1 MIVSTGMRLIEVKND
16 KKLAKEFI
24 KLPARLYKNDPNWI
38 RPIDKEVEDTF
49 RPNVNSYFAHG
60 KCTRWILQDA
70 QGQTIGR
77 VAAFVNDQTANKG
90 NKQPTG
96 GMGFF
101 DCINDQKAAFLL
113 FDACKEWNQAQGMEA
128 MDGPINFGNREKF
141 WGLLTEGYIPQNYSM
156 NYNAPYYKDLF
167 EAYGFKDYFQQF
179 TFGKKI
185 NEEFN
190 PRLLNRAERII
201 EQEEYT
207 FKSLEMKHLD
217 KYTNDLR
224 EIYNQAWANHSGVDE
239 MDAARAKA
247 TVAQMKPILEEDL
260 VWFGYH
266 HNRPIG
272 MFIMVPEVNQIFRY
286 VNGKMNLLG
295 KLKFLYHKK
304 RGSVKQALGL
314 VFGVIPDFQGKGI
327 ETALATSWGQTH
339 GWHDTYRYKY
349 IELNWIGDFNTTMVK
364 MCRIFG
370 FKVVK
375 KHTTYR
381 LLFDKDAPFERA
393 PVMK

>member
-1 MIVSTGMRLIEVKND
+1 MKLIEVKNN

-24 KLPARLYKNDPNWI
+24 KLPVKLYKNDPNWI

-49 RPNVNSYFAHG
+49 DPKVNSYFAHG
-60 KCTRWILQDA
+60 RCIRWILQDEN
-70 QGQTIGR
+70 GKTIGR
-77 VAAFVNDQTANKG
+77 VASYVNDQTTNKG

-101 DCINDQKAAFLL
+101 ECINDQKAAFML
-113 FDACKEWNQAQGMEA
+113 FDACKEWNVAQGMEA

-141 WGLLTEGYIPQNYSM
+141 WGLLTEGYIPQNYNM
-156 NYNAPYYKDLF
+156 NYHFPYYKDLF
-167 EAYGFKDYFQQF
+167 EAYGFKDYFQQY

-190 PRLLNRAERII
+190 KRLLTRAERII
-201 EQEEYT
+201 EQEEYV
-207 FKSLEMKHLD
+207 FKSLEMKNLD
-217 KYTNDLR
+217 KYTRDLR

-239 MDAARAKA
+239 MDMARAKA
-247 TVAQMKPILEEDL
+247 TVDQMKPILEEDL

-266 HNRPIG
+266 NDRPIG

-295 KLKFLYHKK
+295 KLKFLYHKR
-304 RGSVKQALGL
+304 RGTVKQALGL
-314 VFGVIPDFQGKGI
+314 VFGVIPDFQGKGV

-339 GWHDTYRYKY
+339 GWHDDYRYKD

-370 FKVVK
+370 FKIVK

-381 LLFDKDAPFERA
+381 LLFDENAPFERA

>member
-1 MIVSTGMRLIEVKND
+1 MKLIEVKNN

-24 KLPARLYKNDPNWI
+24 QLPTKLYKNEPNWI

-49 RPNVNSYFAHG
+49 NPKVNSYFAHG
-60 KCTRWILQDA
+60 KCIRWILQDEN
-70 QGQTIGR
+70 GKTIGR
-77 VAAFVNDQTANKG
+77 VAAFVNDQTTNKG

-101 DCINDQKAAFLL
+101 ECINDQKAAFML
-113 FDACKEWNQAQGMEA
+113 FDACKEWNIAQGMEA

-141 WGLLTEGYIPQNYSM
+141 WGLLTEGYVSQNYNM
-156 NYNAPYYKDLF
+156 NYHFPYYKELF

-190 PRLLNRAERII
+190 KRLLTRAERII
-201 EQEEYT
+201 EQEEYV
-207 FKSLEMKHLD
+207 FKALEMKNLD
-217 KYTNDLR
+217 KYTRDLR

-239 MDAARAKA
+239 MDMARAKA

-266 HNRPIG
+266 NDRPIG

-304 RGSVKQALGL
+304 RGTVKQVIGL
-314 VFGVIPDFQGKGI
+314 VFGVIPDFQGKGV

-339 GWHDTYRYKY
+339 GWHDDYRYKD

-370 FKVVK
+370 FKIVK

-381 LLFDKDAPFERA
+381 LLFDENAPFERA

>member
-1 MIVSTGMRLIEVKND
+1 MRLFEVKND
-16 KKLAKEFI
+16 KKLIQEFMQ
-24 KLPARLYKNDPNWI
+24 LPVRLYKNEQHWI
-38 RPIDKEVEDTF
+38 RPIDKEVASVFSTKEN
-49 RPNVNSYFAHG
+49 PYFSHG
-60 KCTRWILQDA
+60 RCTRWILQND
-70 QGQTIGR
+70 QGETIGR
-77 VAAFVNDQTANKG
+77 VAAFVNDQTANNG

-101 DCINDQKAAFLL
+101 ECINDQKAAFML
-113 FDACKEWNQAQGMEA
+113 FDVCKEWNITQGMEA

-141 WGLLTEGYIPQNYSM
+141 WGLLTEGYVPQNYGM
-156 NYNAPYYKDLF
+156 NYHFPYYKALF

-190 PRLLNRAERII
+190 HRLLSRAQRII
-201 EQEEYT
+201 DQKEYL
-207 FKSLEMKHLD
+207 FKAFEKKHID
-217 KYTNDLR
+217 KYTEDLR
-224 EIYNQAWANHSGVDE
+224 EVYNQAWANHSGVDE
-239 MDAARAKA
+239 MDQARAKA

-272 MFIMVPEVNQIFRY
+272 MFIMVPEVNQIFQY

-304 RGSVKQALGL
+304 RGTMNKALGL
-314 VFGVIPDFQGKGI
+314 VFGVIPDYQGKGI

-339 GWHDTYRYKY
+339 GWHDSYRYKD

-364 MCRIFG
+364 MCRLFG
-370 FKVVK
+370 FKIVK
-375 KHTTYR
+375 IHTTYR
-381 LLFDKDAPFERA
+381 KLFDENVPFERA